1 MLYQFVDFLV
11 YQKNVNAAIFLSLIL
26 CIPVIKDDLKQYLN
40 LFMCMLK
47 FPTHTHQFMIYFPT
61 RPF

>member
-26 CIPVIKDDLKQYLN
+26 CIPVIKDDLKQYPN

-47 FPTHTHQFMIYFPT
+47 SPSHQFMIYFPT
-61 RPF
+61 KLF